1 MNHISKRE
9 KFDIFILEQIRSK
22 LSNPILDKIMVMF
35 TMLGEFGAVW
45 SLLGIALV
53 IESKYRIIGLMVIA
67 ALIFTTIMGE
77 GVIKNLVKRSRPCK
91 DMTQQ
96 DLVVRKPNTYSFPSG
111 HTASS
116 FAVANVLLT
125 CFAGVGVAFLIIA
138 SLIAF
143 SRMYLYVHYPT
154 DIIAGIALGLLC
166 SQATIYMFQ
175 TFMVRI

>member
-9 KFDIFILEQIRSK
+9 RFDTFILKQIRDK
-22 LSNPILDKIMVMF
+22 ISNPVLDKIMVVF

-45 SLLGIALV
+45 SLLGIALI
-53 IESKYRIIGLMVIA
+53 IESKYRIIGLMILA
-67 ALIFTTIMGE
+67 TLIFTTIMGE
-77 GVIKNLVKRSRPCK
+77 GIIKHLVKRSRPCK
-91 DMTQQ
+91 DMTQN
-96 DLVVRKPNTYSFPSG
+96 DLVVRKPSTYSFPSG

-116 FAVANVLLT
+116 FAVANVLFA
-125 CFAGVGVAFLIIA
+125 CFTSVGVVFLIIA

-166 SQATIYMFQ
+166 SQATMYMFQ
-175 TFMVRI
+175 TFAVRL

>member
-9 KFDIFILEQIRSK
+9 KFDIFILKQIRSK

-116 FAVANVLLT
+116 L
-125 CFAGVGVAFLIIA
+125 
-138 SLIAF
+138 
-143 SRMYLYVHYPT
+143 
-154 DIIAGIALGLLC
+154 
-166 SQATIYMFQ
+166 Q
-175 TFMVRI
+175 

>member
-9 KFDIFILEQIRSK
+9 KFDIFILKQIRAK
-22 LSNPILDKIMVMF
+22 FSNPILDKIMVMF

-45 SLLGIALV
+45 SLLGIALI
-53 IESKYRIIGLMVIA
+53 IEGKYRIIGLMILA
-67 ALIFTTIMGE
+67 TLIFTTIMGE
-77 GVIKNLVKRSRPCK
+77 GIIKHLVKRSRPCEN
-91 DMTQQ
+91 MTQN

-116 FAVANVLLT
+116 FAVANVLFT
-125 CFAGVGVAFLIIA
+125 CFAGVGVLFLVIA
-138 SLIAF
+138 GLIAF

-166 SQATIYMFQ
+166 SQATMYVFQ
-175 TFMVRI
+175 TVMVRI